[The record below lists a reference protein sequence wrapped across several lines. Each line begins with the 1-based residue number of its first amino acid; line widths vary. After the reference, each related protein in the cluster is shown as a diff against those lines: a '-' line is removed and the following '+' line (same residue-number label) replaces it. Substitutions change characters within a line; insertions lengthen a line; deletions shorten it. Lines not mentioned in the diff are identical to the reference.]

1 VTIIFFTNA
10 SDMLPFTKPLQALS
24 AELAISSAPT
34 FRALANFQAP
44 LRFRSHLHPST
55 CLALIELL
63 AAAP

>member
-1 VTIIFFTNA
+1 
-10 SDMLPFTKPLQALS
+10 MLPFTKSLQALS